1 MSLPDVDLLL
11 EVLGLGEGA
20 GADLKL
26 LDEGLGVECGDGD
39 GLDED

>member
-1 MSLPDVDLLL
+1 MSLPDVNSLL

-20 GADLKL
+20 GVDSEL
-26 LDEGLGVECGDGD
+26 LDEGFGVECGDGD